1 MPAQTSYIGVNP
13 RTVIPTAVALAR
25 GVRVTRNSS
34 GLVAVAGIGTR
45 GDYVTLTS
53 CDASE
58 PVQACPMQD
67 AAKVPALSTEA
78 TVVGDLAYSAA
89 SGLFSKT
96 ATSAV
101 LVGRWTQAAPGAS
114 TLGEVELF
122 TVA

>member
-67 AAKVPALSTEA
+67 AAKV
-78 TVVGDLAYSAA
+78 GDLAYSAA